1 MPVFSLELPKTEGG
15 LPVKITNGDA
25 KKDSMEFIDNLD
37 TYGTYKF
44 KGKVAAPYLK
54 AQGLPVDTLDNPMW
68 THTLSDKV
76 AKAVVEWCKAKGATM
91 ATHWFQPLGSAGVRR
106 GQTGQVHNSMFNFGQ
121 DGVLKWSFDGGA
133 LLKGETDGS
142 SYMNGGLRATHT
154 AGGYTALDH
163 SSPIFIRND
172 TLYIPTVFVSFY
184 GKALDEKAPLLRSM
198 EAVSKAGVKLLGLLG
213 YNCKRVVPNIGLEQE
228 FFLVPRDAYYQR
240 TDLQLSGRTVMGMDA
255 PRGQE
260 LCDHY
265 MAPLNPVA
273 MECMKEMQHECFKM
287 GIPLN
292 TRHREVAPNQYE
304 CAPYFGI
311 ASAQI
316 DENLMV
322 MELMEE
328 IAAKHGLVC
337 LLHEKP
343 FKGING
349 SGKHNNFSLGTD
361 AGINLFNGPQITK
374 ESGKMEVFPVLM
386 AAVVQAVHNY
396 ADLMRMS
403 IAAPG
408 NDFRLGA
415 MEAPPAIISTYLG
428 DTLTTFLEQVKDKGT
443 VPGMY
448 DPPKTTIDLGIP
460 SIAPFTVPAED
471 RNRTSP
477 FPYGGHRFEFRA
489 VGSSQN
495 VSMVNT
501 VLCSALAEAFNN
513 FSAAIEK
520 GQAPLAVAQA
530 SLKDTWRIIFNGD
543 GYSAEWPVEAAKRGL
558 PNTVSGTEST
568 QALLAEKN
576 IALFDSLGVM
586 SKEETLARA
595 DAMHEQYAGMVEIE
609 LKCMIEMV
617 SRQCVP
623 ACKEA
628 GLTDSAT
635 KLTSGLADLKAAL
648 HTMEKADGSYATA
661 QAARVAR
668 LETMEA
674 VRETCDAAEALCPAS
689 VWPIASYKALL
700 FLDSEPTPKAE

>member
-1 MPVFSLELPKTEGG
+1 MSLRNLLP
-15 LPVKITNGDA
+15 NGKPPTPNGEA
-25 KKDSMEFIDNLD
+25 PKKKESMNFIDNLD

-54 AQGLPVDTLDNPMW
+54 AQGLPVDTLENPTW
-68 THTLSDKV
+68 THTLADKV
-76 AKAVVEWCKAKGATM
+76 AKAVVEWCKDKGATM

-106 GQTGQVHNSMFNFGQ
+106 GQTGQVHNAMFNFGAN
-121 DGVLKWSFDGGA
+121 GELKWNFDGGD
-133 LLKGETDGS
+133 LLQGETDGS

-154 AGGYTALDH
+154 AGGYTALDP

-198 EAVSKAGVKLLGLLG
+198 EAVSKAGVRLLGLLG
-213 YNCKRVVPNIGLEQE
+213 YNCKRVMPNIGLEQE
-228 FFLVPRDAYYQR
+228 FFLVPREAYYKR

-260 LCDHY
+260 LSDHY
-265 MAPLNPVA
+265 MAPLNPIA
-273 MECMKEMQHECFKM
+273 LECMKEMQHECFKM

-304 CAPYFGI
+304 CAPYFGV

-328 IAAKHGLVC
+328 IAAKHGLAC
-337 LLHEKP
+337 LLNEKP

-361 AGINLFNGPQITK
+361 DGKNLFNGPQITK
-374 ESGKMEVFPVLM
+374 ATGKEETFPVIM

-403 IAAPG
+403 IASPG

-428 DTLTTFLEQVKDKGT
+428 EALTNFLEQVKDKGT
-443 VPGMY
+443 APGLY
-448 DPPKTTIDLGIP
+448 DPAKTTVNMGVP
-460 SIAPFTVPAED
+460 SIAPFQVPAED

-501 VLCSALAEAFNN
+501 VLCSAMAEAFSN
-513 FSAAIEK
+513 FSDAIEK

-530 SLKDTWRIIFNGD
+530 SLKETWKIIFNGN

-558 PNTVSGTEST
+558 PNTVSGTDAT
-568 QALLAEKN
+568 QALVAEKN
-576 IALFDSLGVM
+576 LSLFEKLGVM

-595 DAMHEQYAGMVEIE
+595 EAMHDQYAGMIEIE
-609 LKCMIEMV
+609 LKSMIEMV
-617 SRQCVP
+617 SRQCIP
-623 ACKEA
+623 AVNQA
-628 GLTDSAT
+628 GLSDHAT
-635 KLTSGLADLKAAL
+635 KLSAGLAELKAAL
-648 HTMEKADGSYATA
+648 HAMESAEGPYETA
-661 QAARVAR
+661 KAARVAR
-668 LETMEA
+668 LEVMEK
-674 VRETCDAAEALCPAS
+674 VREVCDAAEAATPTAL
-689 VWPIASYKALL
+689 WPIASYKELL
-700 FLDSEPTPKAE
+700 FLDSEQGNTLA

>member
-1 MPVFSLELPKTEGG
+1 MSLRNLLP
-15 LPVKITNGDA
+15 NGKPSTPNGEA
-25 KKDSMEFIDNLD
+25 PKKKESMNFIDNLD

-54 AQGLPVDTLDNPMW
+54 AQGLPVDTLENPTW
-68 THTLSDKV
+68 THTLADKV
-76 AKAVVEWCKAKGATM
+76 AKAVVEWCKDKGATM

-106 GQTGQVHNSMFNFGQ
+106 GQTGQVHNAMFNFGAN
-121 DGVLKWSFDGGA
+121 GELKWNFDGGD
-133 LLKGETDGS
+133 LLQGETDGS

-154 AGGYTALDH
+154 AGGYTALDP

-198 EAVSKAGVKLLGLLG
+198 EAVSKAGVRLLGLLG
-213 YNCKRVVPNIGLEQE
+213 YNCKRVMPNIGLEQE
-228 FFLVPRDAYYQR
+228 FFLVPREAYYKR

-260 LCDHY
+260 LSDHY
-265 MAPLNPVA
+265 MAPLNPIA
-273 MECMKEMQHECFKM
+273 LECMKEMQHEAFKM

-304 CAPYFGI
+304 CAPYFGV

-328 IAAKHGLVC
+328 IAAKHGLAC
-337 LLHEKP
+337 LLNEKP

-361 AGINLFNGPQITK
+361 DGKNLFNGPQITK
-374 ESGKMEVFPVLM
+374 ATGKEETFPVIM

-403 IAAPG
+403 IASPG

-428 DTLTTFLEQVKDKGT
+428 EALTNFLEQVKDKGT
-443 VPGMY
+443 APGLY
-448 DPPKTTIDLGIP
+448 DPAKTTVNMGVP
-460 SIAPFTVPAED
+460 SIAPFQVPAED

-501 VLCSALAEAFNN
+501 VLCSAMAEAFNN
-513 FSAAIEK
+513 FSDAIEK

-530 SLKDTWRIIFNGD
+530 SLKETWKIIFNGN

-558 PNTVSGTEST
+558 PNTVSGTDAT
-568 QALLAEKN
+568 QALVAEKN
-576 IALFDSLGVM
+576 LSLFEKLGVM

-595 DAMHEQYAGMVEIE
+595 EAMHDQYAGMIEIE
-609 LKCMIEMV
+609 LKSMIEMV
-617 SRQCVP
+617 SRQCIP
-623 ACKEA
+623 AVNQA
-628 GLTDSAT
+628 GLSDHAT
-635 KLTSGLADLKAAL
+635 KLSAGLAELKAAL
-648 HTMEKADGSYATA
+648 HAMESAEGPYETA
-661 QAARVAR
+661 KAARVAR
-668 LETMEA
+668 LEVMEK
-674 VRETCDAAEALCPAS
+674 VREVCDAAEAATPTAL
-689 VWPIASYKALL
+689 WPIASYKELL
-700 FLDSEPTPKAE
+700 FLDSEQGNTLA

>member
-1 MPVFSLELPKTEGG
+1 
-15 LPVKITNGDA
+15 
-25 KKDSMEFIDNLD
+25 
-37 TYGTYKF
+37 
-44 KGKVAAPYLK
+44 
-54 AQGLPVDTLDNPMW
+54 
-68 THTLSDKV
+68 
-76 AKAVVEWCKAKGATM
+76 
-91 ATHWFQPLGSAGVRR
+91 
-106 GQTGQVHNSMFNFGQ
+106 
-121 DGVLKWSFDGGA
+121 
-133 LLKGETDGS
+133 
-142 SYMNGGLRATHT
+142 
-154 AGGYTALDH
+154 
-163 SSPIFIRND
+163 
-172 TLYIPTVFVSFY
+172 
-184 GKALDEKAPLLRSM
+184 
-198 EAVSKAGVKLLGLLG
+198 
-213 YNCKRVVPNIGLEQE
+213 
-228 FFLVPRDAYYQR
+228 
-240 TDLQLSGRTVMGMDA
+240 
-255 PRGQE
+255 
-260 LCDHY
+260 
-265 MAPLNPVA
+265 
-273 MECMKEMQHECFKM
+273 
-287 GIPLN
+287 
-292 TRHREVAPNQYE
+292 
-304 CAPYFGI
+304 
-311 ASAQI
+311 
-316 DENLMV
+316 
-322 MELMEE
+322 
-328 IAAKHGLVC
+328 
-337 LLHEKP
+337 
-343 FKGING
+343 
-349 SGKHNNFSLGTD
+349 
-361 AGINLFNGPQITK
+361 
-374 ESGKMEVFPVLM
+374 MEVFPVLM

>member
-1 MPVFSLELPKTEGG
+1 
-15 LPVKITNGDA
+15 
-25 KKDSMEFIDNLD
+25 
-37 TYGTYKF
+37 
-44 KGKVAAPYLK
+44 
-54 AQGLPVDTLDNPMW
+54 
-68 THTLSDKV
+68 
-76 AKAVVEWCKAKGATM
+76 
-91 ATHWFQPLGSAGVRR
+91 
-106 GQTGQVHNSMFNFGQ
+106 
-121 DGVLKWSFDGGA
+121 
-133 LLKGETDGS
+133 
-142 SYMNGGLRATHT
+142 
-154 AGGYTALDH
+154 
-163 SSPIFIRND
+163 
-172 TLYIPTVFVSFY
+172 
-184 GKALDEKAPLLRSM
+184 
-198 EAVSKAGVKLLGLLG
+198 
-213 YNCKRVVPNIGLEQE
+213 
-228 FFLVPRDAYYQR
+228 
-240 TDLQLSGRTVMGMDA
+240 
-255 PRGQE
+255 
-260 LCDHY
+260 
-265 MAPLNPVA
+265 
-273 MECMKEMQHECFKM
+273 
-287 GIPLN
+287 
-292 TRHREVAPNQYE
+292 
-304 CAPYFGI
+304 
-311 ASAQI
+311 
-316 DENLMV
+316 
-322 MELMEE
+322 
-328 IAAKHGLVC
+328 
-337 LLHEKP
+337 
-343 FKGING
+343 
-349 SGKHNNFSLGTD
+349 
-361 AGINLFNGPQITK
+361 
-374 ESGKMEVFPVLM
+374 MEVFPVLM

-403 IAAPG
+403 VAAPG

-428 DTLTTFLEQVKDKGT
+428 DSLTSFLEQVKDKGT

-448 DPPKTTIDLGIP
+448 DPAKTTLDLGIP

-489 VGSSQN
+489 VGSTQN

-543 GYSAEWPVEAAKRGL
+543 GYSAEWPIEAAKRGL

-568 QALLAEKN
+568 QALCVEKN

-609 LKCMIEMV
+609 LKCMLEMV

-635 KLTSGLADLKAAL
+635 QLTSGLADLKAAL
-648 HTMEKADGSYATA
+648 HTMETAEGAYAKA

-674 VRETCDAAEALCPAS
+674 VREVCDAAEALCPAS
-689 VWPIASYKALL
+689 VWPIASYKSLL
-700 FLDSEPTPKAE
+700 FLDSEQGNTIAA